1 MKKVYQKPQIDVL
14 QIETAQ
20 LLTISGGDNGDGRP
34 AQSRQNNFYFNEE
47 DY

>member
-14 QIETAQ
+14 QIEAAQ
-20 LLTISGGDNGDGRP
+20 LLTISGGDNGNGCP
-34 AQSRQNNFYFNEE
+34 AQSRQNNFYFDEE